1 MRGQRPTVSRAPVH
15 RSECLLSFLDWKSP
29 NSRTF
34 LSGVVLT
41 LLPHLPSL
49 LSVSEELP
57 LAPR

>member
-1 MRGQRPTVSRAPVH
+1 MWPKTHSVQSPSAQVGMLTFFF
-15 RSECLLSFLDWKSP
+15 RSKSP

-49 LSVSEELP
+49 LSVSEKLP
-57 LAPR
+57 LAQR